1 MRKSGLILILLI
13 AACSDQGV
21 GVEDAGQPV
30 LILPDA
36 TGDVLVLDVDVGDTG
51 PHTGPEYDYQQK
63 CWRTQLWFCPESFH
77 ADNMALYR
85 IEVVI
90 DICDASGEPCT
101 PEVPPIE
108 TCVWNVISQGQCT
121 EVFECNPDP
130 NINPFLGMVDCEVE
144 QDSGPMNGQAPLW
157 CNKGQLYTGPC
168 EPCTEEI
175 CDGLDNDCDGDTDEG
190 QYPCESECGPGMG
203 ACMEGEILLC
213 DAPLSQDEAC
223 NDFDDDCDGEIDEDL
238 IEGCNTLCEDGH
250 KVCFTGQWGPCSAQQ
265 PFEEACNG
273 LDDDCDGLVD
283 EDLNC
288 ACPPELVG
296 VLMPCME
303 EPLICGQGWKTCE
316 CQDEACTETSMT
328 ECHAFCF
335 YIPTPGEVC
344 DDLLGVPMDEVCNG
358 FDDDCDDLIDEGL
371 VADCYTG
378 PAGSLD
384 VGICQGGQM
393 LCEQGQWGGY
403 PSPNLPFIPDFCSGE
418 TLPLPEDLCSDQDEN
433 CDGLMEKVMED
444 TDILFIVDGSGSMNP
459 RIMAVV
465 TALSLFS
472 QHYEDQQVI
481 QWGLVMGPSE
491 AGLGGEHLYLAQN
504 LTDFDQFFAVLMG
517 VDQSDLTG
525 GSEMLLDAL
534 YLSLH
539 NLPGV
544 DIDALQVPIPMM
556 TWQGVGE
563 SIPPKNV
570 FEINWRDDTN
580 HVVILFSDEIAQT
593 FLEPGV
599 TSQMIQDVAAEADDL
614 AIYPFSLPGHQSD
627 SLQGSGWGPLAIGGS
642 WWPLSSNAPQMFSA
656 LMQIL
661 DETACGEGP
670 QEQQQEQQ
678 GP

>member
-1 MRKSGLILILLI
+1 
-13 AACSDQGV
+13 
-21 GVEDAGQPV
+21 
-30 LILPDA
+30 
-36 TGDVLVLDVDVGDTG
+36 
-51 PHTGPEYDYQQK
+51 
-63 CWRTQLWFCPESFH
+63 
-77 ADNMALYR
+77 
-85 IEVVI
+85 
-90 DICDASGEPCT
+90 
-101 PEVPPIE
+101 
-108 TCVWNVISQGQCT
+108 
-121 EVFECNPDP
+121 
-130 NINPFLGMVDCEVE
+130 
-144 QDSGPMNGQAPLW
+144 
-157 CNKGQLYTGPC
+157 
-168 EPCTEEI
+168 
-175 CDGLDNDCDGDTDEG
+175 
-190 QYPCESECGPGMG
+190 
-203 ACMEGEILLC
+203 
-213 DAPLSQDEAC
+213 
-223 NDFDDDCDGEIDEDL
+223 
-238 IEGCNTLCEDGH
+238 
-250 KVCFTGQWGPCSAQQ
+250 
-265 PFEEACNG
+265 
-273 LDDDCDGLVD
+273 
-283 EDLNC
+283 
-288 ACPPELVG
+288 
-296 VLMPCME
+296 
-303 EPLICGQGWKTCE
+303 
-316 CQDEACTETSMT
+316 MT

-403 PSPNLPFIPDFCSGE
+403 LSPNLPFIPDFCSGE